1 MVIDKT
7 FVPIC
12 LRVPI
17 RIIGIIYLRIPIRS
31 QNTGHAATNIRIE
44 EIVFVG
50 KFTAKSLACNGLSI
64 QVNDVLGAKDI
75 VFIRAVQ
82 HALPGV
88 YIVHNAVL
96 SSFLTD
102 PLAIAVIQVFFLC
115 DNIPRTRRFCLGQIA
130 CRIVLVCGDGIIFPS
145 RFLNLLALSAT
156 CIIVICCINCVV
168 LLNPCQLIKPIVRVT
183 ICVFAL
189 HALCTVPDRI
199 IGICGVFIYTVSRTN
214 FGVRVFCCQSSHIV
228 ICI

>member
-1 MVIDKT
+1 ML
-7 FVPIC
+7 F
-12 LRVPI
+12 
-17 RIIGIIYLRIPIRS
+17 RS
-31 QNTGHAATNIRIE
+31 TGHAATNIRIE

-102 PLAIAVIQVFFLC
+102 PLAIAVIQVFCLC
-115 DNIPRTRRFCLGQIA
+115 DNIPTNKAAIGGIVNVVALGTSFLCGCFVPFEYMPDYVLKIA
-130 CRIVLVCGDGIIFPS
+130 HILPTYYFVA
-145 RFLNLLALSAT
+145 N
-156 CIIVICCINCVV
+156 N
-168 LLNPCQLIKPIVRVT
+168 QLIKTIESFNIDTLKPIFINVGVVLAFTIVFVILSNYISKKKQRV
-183 ICVFAL
+183 
-189 HALCTVPDRI
+189 
-199 IGICGVFIYTVSRTN
+199 
-214 FGVRVFCCQSSHIV
+214 
-228 ICI
+228 